1 MGLTAQID
9 KVKKTTQ
16 KNKNKKV
23 YDSGSNSDSEHIEEY
38 DPWKNRE
45 KEENVYEQQEIPL
58 TVKEI
63 KNLLQ
68 SCSHTH
74 PICELQQKHPESDS
88 HCLQI

>member
-1 MGLTAQID
+1 M
-9 KVKKTTQ
+9 KKTTQ
-16 KNKNKKV
+16 KNKNKNKKV
-23 YDSGSNSDSEHIEEY
+23 YGSGSNSDLEHNKEY

-45 KEENVYEQQEIPL
+45 KKENVYEQQEIPL

-68 SCSHTH
+68 SCSHTC
-74 PICELQQKHPESDS
+74 PKCELQQKHPESDS